1 MAAAIATVCEACG
14 SRRLVRRAVEGV
26 ELLVCELCD
35 ALHGDD
41 AAIELVEL
49 RQEARERG
57 YDPDVYALVRALERV
72 PTFKVA
78 GAAAGDEVRHEY
90 PFVFLRLEPGG
101 LVHMERL
108 LTSLEMANRATKRRW
123 VVETTLQRGLL
134 FVLRPRFWKRV
145 GEITSEDIRE
155 ARLDLDVLA
164 RTLARDIALPWWGLP
179 L

>member
-41 AAIELVEL
+41 AAIEQVEL

-57 YDPDVYALVRALERV
+57 FDPDVYPLVRALERV

-90 PFVFLRLEPGG
+90 PFVFLRLEVGG

-108 LTSLEMANRATKRRW
+108 L
-123 VVETTLQRGLL
+123 RGLL

-145 GEITSEDIRE
+145 GDITSEDIRD
-155 ARLDLDVLA
+155 ARLDLAVLA
-164 RTLARDIALPWWGLP
+164 RTLARDTALPWWGLP